1 MRFTLM
7 LGMGGHEDHME
18 IARMSA
24 LTHKIRF
31 YPGVLEVPVR
41 QPLVLVKTISS
52 LALLSGN
59 RFSLGAGLSP

>member
-24 LTHKIRF
+24 VTHKIRF
-31 YPGVLEVPVR
+31 YPGVLKVPVR
-41 QPLVLVKTISS
+41 QPLVLV
-52 LALLSGN
+52 
-59 RFSLGAGLSP
+59 R